1 MKKIMIKIPLMG
13 LLLVTLAISCKK
25 DTGPSIDDYPL
36 NYEIPQVPVTS
47 NIPVGAYIYEPS
59 GVLISDEIK
68 WTRIT
73 EKYDVAAGKTG
84 PYVRPELGRC
94 ELRPTEAGALN
105 MSKIVEWAK
114 SAKIDFLISP
124 AMKENAGAMFPNNL
138 NGTDSLSINMLAEHN
153 FNLPSVNMGEMK
165 YAISVDIN
173 NFSTGLNN
181 NLLLETAPATVYN
194 INGQNISVSREER
207 LYSFL
212 RRISLYFKDETY
224 YHFQGR
230 PVLVFL
236 GADRLYTQDSKK
248 VYDNIRKVI
257 KEQTGKD
264 VYIIARQPQ
273 WTPSARFEYFFM
285 RGKADAVTMDNM
297 CNVGS
302 GVTGWDRMYLLN
314 RLINE
319 NYKLNKEYLSKNFSI
334 DFIPSVSPSYT
345 ANINNA
351 TPDYNYPAVRKKE
364 AEFRERCNV
373 AKTNLGNNR
382 MVLIESFNNWQWD
395 SQIEPTAT
403 DYGEGYGTKYL
414 DIVRDEFKVK

>member
-1 MKKIMIKIPLMG
+1 
-13 LLLVTLAISCKK
+13 
-25 DTGPSIDDYPL
+25 
-36 NYEIPQVPVTS
+36 
-47 NIPVGAYIYEPS
+47 
-59 GVLISDEIK
+59 
-68 WTRIT
+68 
-73 EKYDVAAGKTG
+73 
-84 PYVRPELGRC
+84 
-94 ELRPTEAGALN
+94 
-105 MSKIVEWAK
+105 
-114 SAKIDFLISP
+114 
-124 AMKENAGAMFPNNL
+124 MKENAAAMFPNNL
-138 NGTDSLSINMLAEHN
+138 NGTDSLIVNMLAEHN

-173 NFSTGLNN
+173 NFSAGLNN
-181 NLLLETAPATVYN
+181 NLLLEAAPPTIYN
-194 INGQNISVSREER
+194 INGQNISVTREER
-207 LYSFL
+207 LYNL
-212 RRISLYFKDETY
+212 LKRISLYFKDETY
-224 YHFQGR
+224 YHFQDR

-236 GADRLYTQDSKK
+236 GADRLYTEDSKK

-257 KEQTGKD
+257 KEQSGKD

-302 GVTGWDRMYLLN
+302 GATGWDRSYLLN

-334 DFIPSVSPSYT
+334 DFIPSVSPSFT

-351 TPDYNYPAVRKKE
+351 NPDYGYPAIRKSE
-364 AEFRERCNV
+364 NDFRERCNV
-373 AKTNLGNNR
+373 AKMNIGNNR
-382 MVLIESFNNWQWD
+382 MVLIESLNNWQWD